1 MPDNKITYWQGAR
14 QDLREEK
21 LRNLEFTVERLTERI
36 EKLERQM
43 QKRVKKDEKSA

>member
-1 MPDNKITYWQGAR
+1 MPDNKITYWKGVR

-21 LRNLEFTVERLTERI
+21 LRNLEFTMERLTERI

-43 QKRVKKDEKSA
+43 QKRVKKD